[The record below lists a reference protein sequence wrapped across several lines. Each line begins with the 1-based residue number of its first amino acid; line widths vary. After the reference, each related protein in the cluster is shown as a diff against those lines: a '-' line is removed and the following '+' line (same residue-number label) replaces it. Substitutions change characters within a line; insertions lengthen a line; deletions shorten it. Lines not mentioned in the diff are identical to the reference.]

1 MDGGEG
7 RINSATSILGT
18 FNLNR
23 DCGEIQLLLFALLF
37 GCGCKMLK
45 SSKLD
50 NKLDGCLMSANLART
65 S

>member
-23 DCGEIQLLLFALLF
+23 DCGEIQLLLLRYCSTAVAK
-37 GCGCKMLK
+37 C
-45 SSKLD
+45 
-50 NKLDGCLMSANLART
+50 
-65 S
+65 